1 MMLVLLAW
9 PIDSSYSESTALIK
23 VDGSSTVFPITEA
36 IAEEFQ
42 KETRGSVR
50 VTVGISGTGGGFKK
64 FCRGETDVQDAS
76 RPISQS
82 EMDACRATGI
92 QYYELPIAFDA
103 LTIAVSPQ
111 ATWVDAITIA
121 ELKKIWDPS
130 SQGRVVTW
138 NQVRSSW
145 PSIPLKL
152 FGAGSDSG
160 TFDYFTEAVVGKAK
174 ASRGD
179 YTASED
185 DNTLVQGI
193 ANDKH
198 ALGYIPYAYYE
209 PNKEALESGGGRW
222 WPWTGTAVS
231 RNCRERRVSELL
243 SRPMFIYVNAKSAAK
258 AGGEAVRRILYRT
271 GADPCPSS
279 QVCALAK
286 GRHMKLAGAHF
297 ANGKLGTAFQGAST
311 IGLKTRDL
319 LRREAKLIEGQDM
332 NAEAVLKKAEAW
344 LTASSRLLMQ
354 AKEKGHRGGSLL
366 LAALTSV
373 AITDWHCRGTG
384 LRVELGFFPT
394 SCRYG
399 EFISRIG
406 SDISPLPGPTLR
418 HTPFVAGTP

>member
-1 MMLVLLAW
+1 MRSNIGHKLQATAW
-9 PIDSSYSESTALIK
+9 LFIMALIPGPVDVTAADTPALVK

-36 IAEEFQ
+36 VAEEFQ
-42 KETRGSVR
+42 KETRGVVR

-82 EMDACRATGI
+82 EMEACRATGI

-121 ELKKIWDPS
+121 ELKQIWDPS

-193 ANDKH
+193 ANDKQ

-209 PNKEALESGGGRW
+209 PNKKRLKAVAVDGGHG
-222 WPWTGTAVS
+222 PVLPS
-231 RNCRERRVSELL
+231 RETVENGAYQPL
-243 SRPMFIYVNAKSAAK
+243 SRPMFIYVNAKSASKPEVKRFVEFYVAQAPTLVPQVK
-258 AGGEAVRRILYRT
+258 YVPLPREAYELA
-271 GADPCPSS
+271 AD
-279 QVCALAK
+279 
-286 GRHMKLAGAHF
+286 HF
-297 ANGKLGTAFQGAST
+297 KNGKLGTAFQGAST
-311 IGLKTRDL
+311 IGLKIEDL
-319 LRREAKLIEGQDM
+319 LRREAKL
-332 NAEAVLKKAEAW
+332 
-344 LTASSRLLMQ
+344 
-354 AKEKGHRGGSLL
+354 
-366 LAALTSV
+366 
-373 AITDWHCRGTG
+373 
-384 LRVELGFFPT
+384 
-394 SCRYG
+394 
-399 EFISRIG
+399 
-406 SDISPLPGPTLR
+406 
-418 HTPFVAGTP
+418 